1 MRMRGGLVW
10 EETRDAGA
18 AVELLVDEF
27 QEVVG
32 VHTFLVFE
40 GQDEYE
46 VSVSPDWSGV
56 FRDVFAV

>member
-27 QEVVG
+27 QDVVG

-46 VSVSPDWSGV
+46 VSVSPD
-56 FRDVFAV
+56 